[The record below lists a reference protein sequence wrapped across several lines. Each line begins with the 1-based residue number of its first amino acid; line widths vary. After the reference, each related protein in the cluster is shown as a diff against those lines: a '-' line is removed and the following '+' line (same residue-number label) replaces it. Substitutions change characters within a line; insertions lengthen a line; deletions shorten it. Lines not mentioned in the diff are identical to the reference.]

1 MNSSLTV
8 SAGSPLIGTARVP
21 GDKSISHRAVML
33 GGLAIGTTQIEGLL
47 EGEDVLATAAA
58 FRQLGADVTRHQDG
72 AWTVTALAWA
82 DCGNQ
87 KIFWIWAIPAR
98 RRACYWVS

>member
-1 MNSSLTV
+1 MSSSLTV
-8 SAGSPLIGTARVP
+8 SAGSSLIGTVRVP

-33 GGLAIGTTQIEGLL
+33 GGLAVGTTQIEGLL

-58 FRQLGADVTRHQDG
+58 FRQLGAMSHAIRMG
-72 AWTVTALAWA
+72 PGPSPALAWA

-87 KIFWIWAIPAR
+87 KIFWIWAIPAQPQD
-98 RRACYWVS
+98 C